1 MSKAVKA
8 AVTAFI
14 ITFAV
19 VTGTAFLLGGSALG
33 IFGVSATAMA
43 TLSAVSTLVGGL
55 LSKGVDAVGEN
66 FGSKVSTRTATAPRQ
81 IIYGKARVGGTITHI
96 ETSGT
101 DKYKL
106 SMIVVLAGHEVES
119 LEEFLI
125 NDEVLTTTSN
135 GGFEYATNNRFTNS
149 DNDNKFSVQNSLLRY
164 VFLDGSQTTANNNV
178 ISNTSL
184 GNTDKFIGVSYV
196 FVEMVFDSEAF
207 GGGIP
212 PMSFVV
218 KGKKVFDPRTN
229 ETAFIDS
236 TGKEIGSN
244 PALCV
249 RDYITN
255 TTYGLKATSSEV
267 NDTLALGSFKV
278 AANTCEGDQPITTAT
293 VSGAVTTSRIVNL
306 AIADTVTLIDVGQ
319 KVTGAGISNDVY
331 VLKRT
336 NLQLTLTANVSLSN
350 NTTLTFTEKAYTAN
364 GITNMSADGGG
375 VIEGLL
381 SSCAGKLSYIDGKF
395 VMFAGAN
402 VYPNMTIT
410 DDNLLAPITVQTAQ
424 SSGETFN
431 SVKAVY
437 VDANNN
443 YVATDSPL
451 YEDSTLLAND
461 TPSGESSANYKK
473 SLEIQLPFTDTTTM
487 AQRLQR
493 TALLH
498 TRKKTSLS
506 VSCNIAFM
514 QLQPFDWVYLTNER
528 LGYTNKTFEVLS
540 TNLEVIDQDGVPVLA
555 TRLDLKEIDSSVYN
569 FASSSYTNPL
579 DEGSS
584 VSTGSFAVSPPT
596 SLAVA
601 TTLEIT
607 GFDLNVSWT
616 NNPDDLVQGTE
627 VFYGTTSGTYI
638 GSFIVG
644 KSTAKESING
654 VGASTTYYVAVRHF
668 SSNNV
673 FSALTSE
680 VSVTTGTAPISY
692 STGGGAVGNSDTLNV
707 LGKNLVLN
715 RFNSTSG
722 GEDNENYT
730 FLNSGNGALG
740 GITSF
745 QNSDTERVQLFFGED
760 IGGDFTNQFIA
771 LDADWDLG
779 KGGANG
785 SSTGTSKLIIKG
797 KAYGSSTG
805 SAGAT
810 STIATFNA
818 ITNTDGYAFP
828 TVELAPTTIS
838 GSTTTPVVVVS
849 QGSAPS
855 TTTNKLYNVG
865 GSLYWNGAVVDT
877 GAGDITGVTITT
889 SGQSG
894 LTGGASFASG
904 DATFTLAIAS
914 SIDGSKT
921 FTDDVVVQGDLT
933 VEGTTTTIDTTNLDV
948 QDKNITLNYGTGD
961 TSANANG
968 AGITIQDAVSATQDA
983 TLTWNTTNDSFNF
996 SHNLNFAN
1004 NVKAQF
1010 GDGDLQI
1017 YSAGNYSVIDNLTNN
1032 LVIRNQANNSDIIL
1046 QSDDGAGSLTDYL
1059 KIDGS
1064 TGETKLFHYGSEK
1077 ISTKSSGA
1085 NITGNIV
1092 ADGGTIDGIFIVD
1105 GGTGVA
1111 STGVL
1116 NVRQSGDGAGNGIA
1130 ITSSHATSHRI
1141 FKNASGVL
1149 NIGSSS
1155 NTNAFQ
1161 QDLTGNITIEGT
1173 IDSGAIT
1180 SDGLSVNSGTTNQVA
1195 TFSSTD
1201 ATAFIKVADNSTTAS
1216 AHGYGVNGNDLSLY
1230 ANDSERVRIK
1240 STGDVNL
1247 KTGALQIGGQTVIS
1261 SARNITAGTID
1272 SGAIDATGS
1281 ISTTGSITSTNGTV
1295 DLYDNAGNKPKI
1307 KFREDGSDAF
1317 ILEYNGDGSG
1327 TGNYVAFY
1335 SNVTGWVSKGSGLNY
1350 IPANGR
1356 VGIGLT
1362 NPSEKLSVVGNISVT
1377 GTVDGRDIATDGTKL
1392 DGIEAGATTDQ
1403 TQAEINALGITA
1415 IGLSGTPNIT
1425 VGTINSGAIDVTG
1438 AVTSDGLTVDGVGS
1452 LDNNGLNLELS
1463 SSNTGI
1469 IYDAQNGYH
1478 TFKRNG
1484 TNALQ
1489 INGGN
1494 GDIAFYDDSGTSQN
1508 MVWDASEDRL
1518 NFKDGTKSTFGTG
1531 NDLQIYHVADG
1542 NSLIANFTNTLVI
1555 RNLADDQDVAIQ
1567 SDNGSGGTTDYFRAD
1582 GSTGETKLFHYGSEK
1597 IATKSTGIDV
1607 TGTVVAD
1614 EIKVGASDR
1623 IYLDGGS
1630 NTFIQES
1637 ASDDLRFF
1645 VGGQQ
1650 AVRVRTSGTDIL
1662 GTVTS
1667 DGLTINGVESP
1678 MIELTDLSTSNE
1690 LQIYTDNSG
1699 GVIRTST
1706 DDDLFLRTNSLNRIK
1721 LDNGGDISFYNDT
1734 GTAKLL
1740 WDASTERLGIGTTA
1754 PTRGIHLK
1762 ESDGWS
1768 QIRLEG
1774 ASGSGGGDI
1783 RFGDNT
1789 TEALGKILYAING
1802 NYMQFVTNSQTALTI
1817 NSSQNASF
1825 AGTINS
1831 GNITAGS
1838 SGNSAFLRAY
1848 YGSDYMTLQG
1858 YGLEMNRTTS
1868 YIRPTTDGN
1877 KTLYIGGANASL
1889 DWAAI
1894 HFRSLLGLYMT
1905 GTQFLTTDRNLVNI
1919 GTISSGNI
1927 IVNTT
1932 SSGNQITL
1940 QAPTPSIEFIDSQAT
1955 SRKAK
1960 ISAENGSL
1968 LFEADTN
1975 TGEANTAITF
1985 KMDGANALSFNNSKN
2000 ANFANDVTVTNDLNV
2015 GQQITASGGIT
2026 TDQSGQTISGFSTIR
2041 VGDALIGQDV
2051 ATLTTTSASVTN
2063 RILASATTYRTLKV
2077 LVQIKSSTNFHATE
2091 ILLTHNGTTVY
2102 MTEYATIFS
2111 NTSLATFDADI
2122 SGGNI
2127 RLLIDP
2133 NQSASTEFKF
2143 NVSGI
2148 EA

>member
-1 MSKAVKA
+1 MSKAVKS
-8 AVTAFI
+8 AVKVFVG
-14 ITFAV
+14 TFVV
-19 VTGTAFLLGGSALG
+19 VTGLAALG
-33 IFGVSATAMA
+33 VAFGVGTLTTFFGAKIVEIAAM
-43 TLSAVSTLVGGL
+43 SAVSVLVGGL
-55 LSKGVDAVGEN
+55 LSKGVDATAEN
-66 FGSKVSTRTATAPRQ
+66 FGTKVSTRSATNPRQ

-119 LEEFLI
+119 LEEVLI

-135 GGFEYATNNRFTNS
+135 GGYEYATNTRFTNS

-184 GNTDKFIGVSYV
+184 GNTDKFIGISYI

-218 KGKKVFDPRTN
+218 KGKKVFDPRDSS
-229 ETAFIDS
+229 TAWSD
-236 TGKEIGSN
+236 N

-249 RDYITN
+249 RDYITD

-267 NDTLALGSFKV
+267 NDSTALGSFKV
-278 AANTCEGDQPITTAT
+278 AANTCEGNQPITTAT

-319 KVTGAGISNDVY
+319 KVTGTGISGNVY
-331 VLKRT
+331 VSKRT
-336 NLQLTLTANVSLSN
+336 GTQLTLTANVSLAN
-350 NTTLTFTEKAYTAN
+350 GITLTFTEMAYTAN

-402 VYPNMTIT
+402 VTPNMTIT

-498 TRKKTSLS
+498 TRQKTSLS

-555 TRLDLKEIDSSVYN
+555 TRLDLKEINSSVYN

-627 VFYGTTSGTYI
+627 VFYGTSSGTYI

-654 VGASTTYYVAVRHF
+654 VKASTTYYVAVRHF

-692 STGGGAVGNSDTLNV
+692 STGGGNVGGADTLNV

-779 KGGANG
+779 KGGSNG

-797 KAYGSSTG
+797 RAYGSSTG
-805 SAGAT
+805 SEGAT

-838 GSTTTPVVVVS
+838 GSTTTPVIVVS

-855 TTTNKLYNVG
+855 TTTNKLYNIG

-894 LTGGASFASG
+894 LTGGASFSSG

-921 FTDDVVVQGDLT
+921 FTDDVVVEGDLT

-948 QDKNITLNYGTGD
+948 KDKNITLNYGSGD

-983 TLTWNTTNDSFNF
+983 TMLWKTSGDSF
-996 SHNLNFAN
+996 
-1004 NVKAQF
+1004 
-1010 GDGDLQI
+1010 
-1017 YSAGNYSVIDNLTNN
+1017 
-1032 LVIRNQANNSDIIL
+1032 
-1046 QSDDGAGSLTDYL
+1046 
-1059 KIDGS
+1059 
-1064 TGETKLFHYGSEK
+1064 
-1077 ISTKSSGA
+1077 
-1085 NITGNIV
+1085 
-1092 ADGGTIDGIFIVD
+1092 
-1105 GGTGVA
+1105 
-1111 STGVL
+1111 
-1116 NVRQSGDGAGNGIA
+1116 
-1130 ITSSHATSHRI
+1130 
-1141 FKNASGVL
+1141 
-1149 NIGSSS
+1149 
-1155 NTNAFQ
+1155 
-1161 QDLTGNITIEGT
+1161 
-1173 IDSGAIT
+1173 
-1180 SDGLSVNSGTTNQVA
+1180 
-1195 TFSSTD
+1195 
-1201 ATAFIKVADNSTTAS
+1201 
-1216 AHGYGVNGNDLSLY
+1216 
-1230 ANDSERVRIK
+1230 
-1240 STGDVNL
+1240 
-1247 KTGALQIGGQTVIS
+1247 
-1261 SARNITAGTID
+1261 
-1272 SGAIDATGS
+1272 
-1281 ISTTGSITSTNGTV
+1281 
-1295 DLYDNAGNKPKI
+1295 
-1307 KFREDGSDAF
+1307 
-1317 ILEYNGDGSG
+1317 
-1327 TGNYVAFY
+1327 
-1335 SNVTGWVSKGSGLNY
+1335 
-1350 IPANGR
+1350 
-1356 VGIGLT
+1356 
-1362 NPSEKLSVVGNISVT
+1362 
-1377 GTVDGRDIATDGTKL
+1377 
-1392 DGIEAGATTDQ
+1392 
-1403 TQAEINALGITA
+1403 
-1415 IGLSGTPNIT
+1415 
-1425 VGTINSGAIDVTG
+1425 
-1438 AVTSDGLTVDGVGS
+1438 
-1452 LDNNGLNLELS
+1452 
-1463 SSNTGI
+1463 
-1469 IYDAQNGYH
+1469 
-1478 TFKRNG
+1478 
-1484 TNALQ
+1484 
-1489 INGGN
+1489 
-1494 GDIAFYDDSGTSQN
+1494 
-1508 MVWDASEDRL
+1508 
-1518 NFKDGTKSTFGTG
+1518 
-1531 NDLQIYHVADG
+1531 
-1542 NSLIANFTNTLVI
+1542 
-1555 RNLADDQDVAIQ
+1555 
-1567 SDNGSGGTTDYFRAD
+1567 
-1582 GSTGETKLFHYGSEK
+1582 
-1597 IATKSTGIDV
+1597 
-1607 TGTVVAD
+1607 
-1614 EIKVGASDR
+1614 
-1623 IYLDGGS
+1623 
-1630 NTFIQES
+1630 
-1637 ASDDLRFF
+1637 
-1645 VGGQQ
+1645 
-1650 AVRVRTSGTDIL
+1650 
-1662 GTVTS
+1662 
-1667 DGLTINGVESP
+1667 
-1678 MIELTDLSTSNE
+1678 
-1690 LQIYTDNSG
+1690 
-1699 GVIRTST
+1699 
-1706 DDDLFLRTNSLNRIK
+1706 
-1721 LDNGGDISFYNDT
+1721 
-1734 GTAKLL
+1734 
-1740 WDASTERLGIGTTA
+1740 
-1754 PTRGIHLK
+1754 
-1762 ESDGWS
+1762 
-1768 QIRLEG
+1768 
-1774 ASGSGGGDI
+1774 
-1783 RFGDNT
+1783 
-1789 TEALGKILYAING
+1789 
-1802 NYMQFVTNSQTALTI
+1802 
-1817 NSSQNASF
+1817 
-1825 AGTINS
+1825 
-1831 GNITAGS
+1831 
-1838 SGNSAFLRAY
+1838 
-1848 YGSDYMTLQG
+1848 
-1858 YGLEMNRTTS
+1858 
-1868 YIRPTTDGN
+1868 
-1877 KTLYIGGANASL
+1877 
-1889 DWAAI
+1889 
-1894 HFRSLLGLYMT
+1894 
-1905 GTQFLTTDRNLVNI
+1905 
-1919 GTISSGNI
+1919 
-1927 IVNTT
+1927 
-1932 SSGNQITL
+1932 
-1940 QAPTPSIEFIDSQAT
+1940 
-1955 SRKAK
+1955 
-1960 ISAENGSL
+1960 
-1968 LFEADTN
+1968 
-1975 TGEANTAITF
+1975 
-1985 KMDGANALSFNNSKN
+1985 
-2000 ANFANDVTVTNDLNV
+2000 
-2015 GQQITASGGIT
+2015 
-2026 TDQSGQTISGFSTIR
+2026 
-2041 VGDALIGQDV
+2041 
-2051 ATLTTTSASVTN
+2051 
-2063 RILASATTYRTLKV
+2063 
-2077 LVQIKSSTNFHATE
+2077 
-2091 ILLTHNGTTVY
+2091 
-2102 MTEYATIFS
+2102 
-2111 NTSLATFDADI
+2111 
-2122 SGGNI
+2122 
-2127 RLLIDP
+2127 
-2133 NQSASTEFKF
+2133 
-2143 NVSGI
+2143 
-2148 EA
+2148 